1 MMMKAIIFDAFGTLF
16 RVIDGGSAKTI
27 MKNITDCGIVVD
39 EKSFLDEW
47 KSYYKN
53 HTSSDGEFVTERD
66 IFISRIQMFYD
77 RYHVNRNAENDAD
90 SLLAEA
96 FKRKAYPEIRE
107 VLNALMKNYLVFI
120 ASNTDNEVLE
130 KVMQKNNIAVHKVY
144 TSENLKCYKPAS
156 QFFEKILEDNGLSPD
171 EVLFVGDSI
180 TDDIL
185 GPKAIGIKTVWID
198 RNHVGGNSGQD
209 YTITDMNGLINDVLK

>member
-16 RVIDGGSAKTI
+16 RVTDGGSAKTI
-27 MKNITDCGIVVD
+27 VKNITDCGIVVD
-39 EKSFLDEW
+39 EKAFLDEW

-53 HTSSDGEFVTERD
+53 HTSSDGEFVTERN

-90 SLLAEA
+90 SLFAEA

-130 KVMQKNNIAVHKVY
+130 KVMQKNNRCV
-144 TSENLKCYKPAS
+144 
-156 QFFEKILEDNGLSPD
+156 KI
-171 EVLFVGDSI
+171 
-180 TDDIL
+180 
-185 GPKAIGIKTVWID
+185 
-198 RNHVGGNSGQD
+198 
-209 YTITDMNGLINDVLK
+209 